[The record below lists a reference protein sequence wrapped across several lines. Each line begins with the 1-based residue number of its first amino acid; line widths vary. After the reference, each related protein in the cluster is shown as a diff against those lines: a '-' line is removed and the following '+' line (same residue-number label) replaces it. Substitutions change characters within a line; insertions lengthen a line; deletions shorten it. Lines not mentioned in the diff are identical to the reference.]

1 MLWLV
6 VSSLAAAF
14 PGAPDATFGSGY
26 GTVITPI
33 GSGTDVA
40 YSLALQPDGM
50 IVVAGACSNGTDYD
64 FCLARYLASGA
75 LDTNFNGIGKVITA
89 IGNGNDGAYS
99 IALRPDGKIVVAG
112 SCLNGNT
119 YNFCLA
125 RYSASGTLDLS
136 FNGTGKVIT
145 AIGSGNAAAY
155 SVALQPDGKI
165 VVAGRCSNGTNTDFC
180 LARYLASGAL
190 DVSLN
195 STGTVITTIGSG
207 GDVARGVALQPD
219 GKIVVAGYCS
229 NGTSIDF
236 CLARYLASGT
246 LDVSFNGSGTV
257 ITPIGVG
264 DDYAISLALQP
275 DGKIIVAGVCSN
287 GANSD
292 FCLARYLAN
301 GTFDT
306 SFNSTGKVITPIGS
320 SDDYGYSVALQ
331 PDGKIVVAG
340 YCSNGANFDF
350 CLARYLANGT
360 LDTSFGSTGKVIT
373 PIAGGNDVANS
384 VALQPDG
391 KIVVAGYC
399 SNGANFDFCLARYLA
414 NGTLDTSFGSAG
426 KVITAIGSSTDVAN
440 SAALQPDGKIVVA
453 GYCSNGT
460 NDDFCL
466 ARYDGGPNTP
476 KTLTEYIYN
485 PLNYY
490 FLTSRDTEK
499 AALDALPGW
508 ARTGQSFST
517 RSFADPGALGISRY
531 YFDQIAKNQ
540 TRGSHFYTLVNS
552 EKTALSELNPNNLS
566 LPRLPVNEGIDSYAF
581 APFIEGVGGSCAAGQ
596 TPVYRLFRG
605 QVRFPDD
612 PNHRFTTSLALYNQ
626 LIGLGWDGEGVKLCA
641 PN

>member
-6 VSSLAAAF
+6 VSTLAAAF
-14 PGAPDATFGSGY
+14 PGAPDATFGSGL
-26 GTVITPI
+26 GKVITPI
-33 GSGTDVA
+33 GSSTDVA

-50 IVVAGACSNGTDYD
+50 ILVAGACFNGADYD
-64 FCLARYLASGA
+64 FCLARYLANGA

-125 RYSASGTLDLS
+125 RYSASGTLDVS

-165 VVAGRCSNGTNTDFC
+165 VVAGRCANGTNTNFC

-190 DVSLN
+190 DVSFN
-195 STGTVITTIGSG
+195 STGTVVTTIGSG
-207 GDVARGVALQPD
+207 GAVARGVALQPD

-229 NGTSIDF
+229 NGTTYDF

-340 YCSNGANFDF
+340 YCVSGANLDF

-373 PIAGGNDVANS
+373 
-384 VALQPDG
+384 
-391 KIVVAGYC
+391 
-399 SNGANFDFCLARYLA
+399 
-414 NGTLDTSFGSAG
+414 
-426 KVITAIGSSTDVAN
+426 AIGSGNDVAN

-531 YFDQIAKNQ
+531 YFDQIANNQ
-540 TRGSHFYTLVNS
+540 TRDSHFYTLVNS
-552 EKTALSELNPNNLS
+552 EKTALSELNPNNQS
-566 LPRLPVNEGIDSYAF
+566 LPRLPFNEGIDSYAF
-581 APFIEGVGGSCAAGQ
+581 APVIEGVGGSCAAGQ

-626 LIGLGWDGEGVKLCA
+626 FVATGWDGEGVKLCA

>member
-1 MLWLV
+1 MIAFIPTLQAALRLRSGTARAVAVLWLV

-14 PGAPDATFGSGY
+14 PGAPDATFGSGF

-64 FCLARYLASGA
+64 FCLARYLANGA

-119 YNFCLA
+119 YDFCLA
-125 RYSASGTLDLS
+125 RYLASGALDLS

-190 DVSLN
+190 DMSLN

-207 GDVARGVALQPD
+207 NDVARGVALQPD

-229 NGTSIDF
+229 NGTTYDF

-340 YCSNGANFDF
+340 YCVSGANLDF

-360 LDTSFGSTGKVIT
+360 LDTSFGST
-373 PIAGGNDVANS
+373 
-384 VALQPDG
+384 
-391 KIVVAGYC
+391 
-399 SNGANFDFCLARYLA
+399 
-414 NGTLDTSFGSAG
+414 G

-531 YFDQIAKNQ
+531 YFDQIANNQ

-566 LPRLPVNEGIDSYAF
+566 LSRLPVNEGIDSYAF

-626 LIGLGWDGEGVKLCA
+626 FVALGWDGEGVKLCA

>member
-1 MLWLV
+1 MIAFIAVLEAASRLRSGTSRAVAVLWFV
-6 VSSLAAAF
+6 VSSLAAAV
-14 PGAPDATFGSGY
+14 PGTPDATFGSGF

-50 IVVAGACSNGTDYD
+50 IVVAGTCSNGTDYD
-64 FCLARYLASGA
+64 FCLARYLANGA
-75 LDTNFNGIGKVITA
+75 LDTNFNGTGKVITA
-89 IGNGNDGAYS
+89 IGSGNDGAYS
-99 IALRPDGKIVVAG
+99 VALQPDGKIVVAG
-112 SCLNGNT
+112 SCLNGTT
-119 YNFCLA
+119 YDFCLA
-125 RYSASGTLDLS
+125 RYLASGTLDLS

-145 AIGSGNAAAY
+145 AIGSGNDAAY

-165 VVAGRCSNGTNTDFC
+165 VVAGRCSNGNKTDFC
-180 LARYLASGAL
+180 LARYVDSGAL
-190 DVSLN
+190 DVSFN
-195 STGTVITTIGSG
+195 GSGTVITAISSG
-207 GDVARGVALQPD
+207 NDVARGVALQPD

-229 NGTSIDF
+229 NGITYDF

-246 LDVSFNGSGTV
+246 PDVSFNGSGTV

-301 GTFDT
+301 GIFDT

-340 YCSNGANFDF
+340 YCEGGANIDF

-373 PIAGGNDVANS
+373 V
-384 VALQPDG
+384 
-391 KIVVAGYC
+391 
-399 SNGANFDFCLARYLA
+399 
-414 NGTLDTSFGSAG
+414 
-426 KVITAIGSSTDVAN
+426 IGSSTDVAN

-453 GYCSNGT
+453 GYCSNGS

-517 RSFADPGALGISRY
+517 RSFADLGALGISRY
-531 YFDQIAKNQ
+531 YFDQIANNQ

-566 LPRLPVNEGIDSYAF
+566 LSRLPVNEGIDSFAF
-581 APFIEGVGGSCAAGQ
+581 APLVEGVGGSCAAGQ

-605 QVRFPDD
+605 QARFPDD

-626 LIGLGWDGEGVKLCA
+626 FVALGWDGEGVKLCA

>member
-1 MLWLV
+1 MIAFIPTLQAASRLRSGTARAVAVLWLV

-14 PGAPDATFGSGY
+14 PGAPDATFGSGF

-64 FCLARYLASGA
+64 FCLARYLANGA

-119 YNFCLA
+119 YDFCLA
-125 RYSASGTLDLS
+125 RYLASGALDLN

-155 SVALQPDGKI
+155 SVALQSDGKI

-190 DVSLN
+190 DMSLN

-207 GDVARGVALQPD
+207 NDVARGVALQPD
-219 GKIVVAGYCS
+219 GKIVLAGYCS
-229 NGTSIDF
+229 NGTSSDF
-236 CLARYLASGT
+236 CLARYLPSGT

-340 YCSNGANFDF
+340 YCVSGANLDF

-360 LDTSFGSTGKVIT
+360 LDTSFGST
-373 PIAGGNDVANS
+373 
-384 VALQPDG
+384 
-391 KIVVAGYC
+391 
-399 SNGANFDFCLARYLA
+399 
-414 NGTLDTSFGSAG
+414 G

-466 ARYDGGPNTP
+466 ARYDGGPNTL
-476 KTLTEYIYN
+476 KTLTEYIHN

-540 TRGSHFYTLVNS
+540 TRGSHFYTLVNR

-566 LPRLPVNEGIDSYAF
+566 LSRLPVNEGIDSYAF

-626 LIGLGWDGEGVKLCA
+626 FVALGWDGEGVKLCA

>member
-6 VSSLAAAF
+6 VSTLAAAF
-14 PGAPDATFGSGY
+14 PGAPDATFGSGL
-26 GTVITPI
+26 GKVITPI
-33 GSGTDVA
+33 GSSTDVA

-50 IVVAGACSNGTDYD
+50 ILVAGACFNGADYD
-64 FCLARYLASGA
+64 FCLARYLANGA
-75 LDTNFNGIGKVITA
+75 LDTNFNGIGKIITA

-99 IALRPDGKIVVAG
+99 VALQPDGKIVVAG

-119 YNFCLA
+119 YDFCLA
-125 RYSASGTLDLS
+125 RYFASGTLDVS

-165 VVAGRCSNGTNTDFC
+165 VVAGRCANGTNTNFC

-190 DVSLN
+190 DVSFN
-195 STGTVITTIGSG
+195 STGTVVTTIGSG
-207 GDVARGVALQPD
+207 GAVARGVALQPD

-229 NGTSIDF
+229 NGTTYDF

-320 SDDYGYSVALQ
+320 STDVANSAALQ

-340 YCSNGANFDF
+340 YCVSGANLDF

-373 PIAGGNDVANS
+373 
-384 VALQPDG
+384 
-391 KIVVAGYC
+391 
-399 SNGANFDFCLARYLA
+399 
-414 NGTLDTSFGSAG
+414 
-426 KVITAIGSSTDVAN
+426 AIGSGNDVAN

-460 NDDFCL
+460 NADFCL

-552 EKTALSELNPNNLS
+552 EKTALSGLNPNNLS
-566 LPRLPVNEGIDSYAF
+566 LSRLPVNEGIDSYAF
-581 APFIEGVGGSCAAGQ
+581 APVIEGVGGSCAAGQ

-612 PNHRFTTSLALYNQ
+612 PNHRFTSSLALYNQ
-626 LIGLGWDGEGVKLCA
+626 FVALGWDGEGVKLCA